1 MDEEDASLKLK
12 KDEPF
17 IIICGRTT
25 DNCQK
30 GKLIKFSMANTSL
43 NEFADETGIP
53 IEKVVLKSF
62 SIKQINNEDA
72 ESNLRISRDEM
83 YLFPNPAEN
92 NIIIRYFISSDEHV
106 EISLYNVLGERISDF
121 INKPELKGFY
131 SIDVS
136 LHSIPLGV
144 YTCVMVTG
152 ENKKMVKKL
161 VISK

>member
-1 MDEEDASLKLK
+1 M
-12 KDEPF
+12 
-17 IIICGRTT
+17 
-25 DNCQK
+25 
-30 GKLIKFSMANTSL
+30 
-43 NEFADETGIP
+43 
-53 IEKVVLKSF
+53 VLKSF

-136 LHSIPLGV
+136 LHSIPSGV

-161 VISK
+161 VISTIRNFNHIKEATPEIQQRLLCICLSVIDL